1 MGNLLEYLK
10 KGKGEHLD
18 DDIAK
23 AVGLPLGEVRAH
35 LAELSRRG
43 EIVAC
48 HSTRFLGDR
57 KIEGL
62 LCRLAGHVQPIS
74 PGRKAVAKKDR
85 T

>member
-18 DDIAK
+18 ADIAH
-23 AVGLPLGEVRAH
+23 AVGLPLADVRAR

-48 HSTRFLGDR
+48 HSTRYVADR
-57 KIEGL
+57 KIEGM
-62 LCRLAGHVQPIS
+62 LCRLAGHVQPSS
-74 PGRKAVAKKDR
+74 PGRKPVARKSGA
-85 T
+85 